1 MSTGSLFT
9 ESRRMP
15 PTLPL
20 PKYHQIYLVLREQLQ
35 EGHFAQGLPTEMV
48 LSKQFGA
55 GRVTVRRA
63 LEQLAA
69 EGLIVRRAGRG
80 THTAPSRSTT
90 SRVDGGRDRS
100 GKGMTGLLE
109 NIVSM
114 SLRTTVKVLDLRVVS
129 ASEAVADALQIAP
142 GTKVQ
147 KAVRRRSSK
156 LGPVSHIT
164 TYVPEALTRGF
175 GRKDLLRMPILRLIE
190 ESGVEM
196 GRAHQTVSAR
206 QADAAVACELGVAVG
221 TALLAV
227 RRLVY
232 DSQDRP
238 VQWLHGLYRP
248 DRYEYQMDISQV
260 GSIDARI
267 SVKENLSE

>member
-1 MSTGSLFT
+1 
-9 ESRRMP
+9 MP
-15 PTLPL
+15 STLPL
-20 PKYHQIYLVLREQLQ
+20 PKYHQIYLVLREQLH
-35 EGHFAQGLPTEMV
+35 EGRFAQGLPPEMA
-48 LSKQFGA
+48 LSKEFGA

-69 EGLIVRRAGRG
+69 EGLIVRQAGRG
-80 THTAPSRSTT
+80 THPAPNRT
-90 SRVDGGRDRS
+90 SVKGTDTGRGRA
-100 GKGMTGLLE
+100 GKTKGMTGLLE

-114 SLRTTVKVLDLRVVS
+114 SLRTTVKVLELRVVS

-142 GTKVQ
+142 GSKVQ

-164 TYVPEALTRGF
+164 TYVPEELTRSF

-206 QADAAVACELGVAVG
+206 QADAAVAAELGVAVG

-232 DSQDRP
+232 DSKDRP

>member
-1 MSTGSLFT
+1 MASV
-9 ESRRMP
+9 
-15 PTLPL
+15 LPL
-20 PKYHQIYLVLREQLQ
+20 PKYHQIYLVLREQLH
-35 EGHFAQGLPTEMV
+35 EGHFVGGLPPEMV

-63 LEQLAA
+63 LDLLAK
-69 EGLIVRRAGRG
+69 EGLIVRQAGRG
-80 THTAPSRSTT
+80 THPVEARASGAANQT
-90 SRVDGGRDRS
+90 GGAMVRRD
-100 GKGMTGLLE
+100 KGMTGLLE

-114 SLRTTVKVLDLRVVS
+114 SLRTSVKVIDVRTIL
-129 ASEAVADALQIAP
+129 ASENVAQALGIAVGA
-142 GTKVQ
+142 KVQ

-164 TYVPEALTRGF
+164 TYVPDALASGF
-175 GRKDLLRMPILRLIE
+175 GRKDLQRKPILRLLE

-196 GRAHQTVSAR
+196 GRARQTVSAR
-206 QADAAVACELGVAVG
+206 QADASVAAELEVAVG

-227 RRLVY
+227 RRLVF
-232 DSQDRP
+232 DVNDRP

-248 DRYEYQMDISQV
+248 DRYEYQMDVSQV

-267 SVKENLSE
+267 SVKESLSE